1 MQTLLGY
8 IGENPAR
15 EGLVD
20 TPRRVVEAFDELYQ
34 GYHQCPAEVLN
45 RTFGE
50 TAGYDDFVLIRDIEF
65 TSQCEHHM
73 MPFYGKAHIA
83 YTPVE
88 RVVGLSKLARLTDIF
103 ARRLQTQEH
112 LTAQIAAAI
121 DEILKPRGVAVVIEA
136 EHTCMSVRGVAK
148 HGAMTFTSRYTGMF
162 RDNPAEQARFLSMV
176 RGTHATSPRL
186 KSRGTAR
193 VHILPEIHDIE
204 EGLTLQPKFDASGLV
219 TCVATDAVTG
229 EVLMVAHMNDEAL
242 RKTIASG
249 RGLVLQPLA
258 PGAVAQRRKLRPRP
272 ARGRDA
278 DGLRSGRDLDPGR
291 ADRRGLPHRPPLLFL
306 PRGERRPRAAR
317 NCRFVDAEQAV
328 RSEGGLSA
336 GCHRPPL
343 RQMRAPLTRH

>member
-1 MQTLLGY
+1 MDALIKSFRPDASLPTGKTSAASFRNPVRPNWILPNFWPLPCAPISRARRAPRPSRRCRRCSNY
-8 IGENPAR
+8 IGENPER
-15 EGLVD
+15 EGLLD

-34 GYHQCPAEVLN
+34 GYHQCPAEVLD

-121 DEILKPRGVAVVIEA
+121 DEILKPRGVAVMIEA

-148 HGAMTFTSRYTGMF
+148 HGAMTFTSRFTGMF

-176 RGTHATSPRL
+176 RG
-186 KSRGTAR
+186 
-193 VHILPEIHDIE
+193 
-204 EGLTLQPKFDASGLV
+204 PK
-219 TCVATDAVTG
+219 
-229 EVLMVAHMNDEAL
+229 
-242 RKTIASG
+242 R
-249 RGLVLQPLA
+249 
-258 PGAVAQRRKLRPRP
+258 
-272 ARGRDA
+272 
-278 DGLRSGRDLDPGR
+278 
-291 ADRRGLPHRPPLLFL
+291 
-306 PRGERRPRAAR
+306 
-317 NCRFVDAEQAV
+317 
-328 RSEGGLSA
+328 
-336 GCHRPPL
+336 
-343 RQMRAPLTRH
+343 

>member
-1 MQTLLGY
+1 MSFSIESRSQTSDRIALGGYPPWPYIWSQTAEIQSGRLPGDTPVSYDRSNGVDMDALIKPLRGNQKPSDVKVPEFRPAELDPAEFLAAAKSPPPPGGAAQPRPSRAEAEQAVKTLLGY
-8 IGENPAR
+8 IGENTTR
-15 EGLVD
+15 EGLLD

-34 GYHQCPAEVLN
+34 GYHQCPAEGVT

-121 DEILKPRGVAVVIEA
+121 DEVLKPRGVAVVIEA

-162 RDNPAEQARFLSMV
+162 RDNPAERARFLSMV
-176 RGTHATSPRL
+176 RGP
-186 KSRGTAR
+186 SR
-193 VHILPEIHDIE
+193 
-204 EGLTLQPKFDASGLV
+204 
-219 TCVATDAVTG
+219 
-229 EVLMVAHMNDEAL
+229 
-242 RKTIASG
+242 
-249 RGLVLQPLA
+249 
-258 PGAVAQRRKLRPRP
+258 
-272 ARGRDA
+272 
-278 DGLRSGRDLDPGR
+278 
-291 ADRRGLPHRPPLLFL
+291 
-306 PRGERRPRAAR
+306 
-317 NCRFVDAEQAV
+317 
-328 RSEGGLSA
+328 
-336 GCHRPPL
+336 
-343 RQMRAPLTRH
+343 